1 MKKETQSC
9 ESCGMS
15 ITPNLSKKLS
25 HVAPGTNRLCTSC
38 TRVCCLLYSAM
49 FLSHSPASSTCLL
62 NFC

>member
-9 ESCGMS
+9 ESCGIS

-38 TRVCCLLYSAM
+38 TRVCFLLYSDL
-49 FLSHSPASSTCLL
+49 FLSHPSASSTGLL